1 MMPPYSQVQI
11 VHDQMIREALDHQ
24 GHEGHGQGLLQA
36 LGKALAHRFGGKY
49 AETVAD
55 CPEIEATPDAALQS
69 FRTLAPYKP
78 ALEERETACA

>member
-1 MMPPYSQVQI
+1 MMPPYSQVQL
-11 VHDQMIREALDHQ
+11 VHDQMLRDAMDHA
-24 GHEGHGQGLLQA
+24 GHGPVLLQA

-55 CPEIEATPDAALQS
+55 CPDVEATPDTALQT